1 LNKKAIQLIKKL
13 KLQKHPEG
21 GYYKQTY
28 SSDIIVNSKGYN
40 GPRHAVTAIYYLVVG
55 DQFSAFHRLRSDEIW
70 NYYAGG
76 SLKLYVIDKGKLTTI
91 RLGKRRGETVQAIV
105 KSGVWFAAAL
115 LTNKK
120 SYCLLGCIVSPG
132 FEYSDWQLGKR
143 NELIKMYPQHKKI
156 IEQYAT
162 I

>member
-13 KLQKHPEG
+13 RLQKHPEG

-40 GPRHAVTAIYYLVVG
+40 GPRHAVTAIYYLLVG

-76 SLKLYVIDKGKLTTI
+76 SLKLYVIDNGKLTRI

-105 KSGVWFAAAL
+105 KSGVWFAAL

>member
-91 RLGKRRGETVQAIV
+91 RLGKRRGETVQAVV